1 MPVYCNS
8 TEMELCF
15 LFTLYLFPYQLPARS
30 ILSSV
35 TNLIVSLDR
44 GCHSWPLIL
53 VNNSPRKRPQGMC
66 SKFKCDKNLSCI
78 NSFQN
83 SLKKNYK
90 SIIDTLFLIVEMN
103 LPCSLSIEQIQR
115 IDLFT
120 STIWTWLRRRR
131 FTRTWGRLVVT
142 TFHQKLSNYWQTLA
156 PICPSMTCS
165 FFFNIL

>member
-15 LFTLYLFPYQLPARS
+15 LFTLDLFPYQLPARS

-44 GCHSWPLIL
+44 GCRSWPLIL

-103 LPCSLSIEQIQR
+103 SIAMFFVNRADTAYRFIYFNHMNLAQKTTVHSDMRKTGSNNIPPETLKLLTDISSDMSKY
-115 IDLFT
+115 DL
-120 STIWTWLRRRR
+120 
-131 FTRTWGRLVVT
+131 
-142 TFHQKLSNYWQTLA
+142 
-156 PICPSMTCS
+156 
-165 FFFNIL
+165 